1 MGPFCDGWPRRPIIY
16 EINTLVWLSDLS
28 RRYHRP
34 VTLADVPDE
43 EWKAV
48 ASLHVDAV
56 WLMGVWERSP
66 EGARIAR
73 TSVSL
78 KPGLERVLPGYA
90 PNDIV
95 SSAYCVRRYV
105 ADERLGGP
113 GGLARA
119 RQRLREHGLR
129 LILDFVPNHLAPDH
143 PWTREHP
150 EYFVTG
156 SKEDLSRFPDHFFE
170 IDGVAIAR
178 GRDPNYP
185 PWPDVAQVNAFHPGL
200 RLAAA
205 QTLSDIANQCDGVR
219 CDMAMLMIGDV
230 FARTW
235 GDRAGARPQ
244 EEYWQEVILA
254 VRREHPGFLFLAEA
268 YWDLERPL
276 LGLGFDYCYDKGLFD
291 WMRQA
296 NAGGIRLH
304 ITAGGPDYQDC
315 LVRFIENHDEER
327 VAAAF
332 SSQKE
337 RAAAVLIMTLSGAR
351 LLHEGQ
357 MEGRRVRASVF
368 LTRRQDEPV
377 DLDLQSFY
385 HKLLAAVRES
395 GLSLAEWRLCECTGW
410 PDNQSCANLLAWCWQ
425 RDKMDQLN
433 QSNQS
438 DRTCYLVAINW
449 SDGPSQGRVRFPWS
463 DLAERRW
470 RLIDLL
476 SGDLFERSGDE
487 IHSEGLFV
495 DLPAWRFHLLRI
507 VPG

>member
-1 MGPFCDGWPRRPIIY
+1 MEAEWPRRPVIY

-28 RRYHRP
+28 RCYHRP
-34 VTLADVPDE
+34 VTLADVPEE
-43 EWKAV
+43 EWRVV

-56 WLMGVWERSP
+56 WLMGVWERSLM
-66 EGARIAR
+66 GTRIAR
-73 TSVSL
+73 TNEGL
-78 KPGLERVLPGYA
+78 KPGMERALPGYA
-90 PNDIV
+90 PGDIAG
-95 SSAYCVRRYV
+95 SAYCVHRYV

-119 RQRLREHGLR
+119 RERLREYGLR

-170 IDGVAIAR
+170 IDGAAIAR

-185 PWPDVAQVNAFHPGL
+185 PWPDVAQLNAFHPGL

-205 QTLSDIANQCDGVR
+205 QTLSDIASQCDGVR

-244 EEYWQEVILA
+244 EEYWQEVIPA

-276 LGLGFDYCYDKGLFD
+276 LRQGFDYCYDKGLYD
-291 WMRQA
+291 RMRRDPA
-296 NAGGIRLH
+296 KDIRSHL
-304 ITAGGPDYQDC
+304 TADGPGYQDR

-327 VAAAF
+327 AAAAF
-332 SSQKE
+332 SPQKE
-337 RAAAVLIMTLSGAR
+337 RAATVLIMTLPGAK

-357 MEGRRVRASVF
+357 MEGRRVRTSVF
-368 LTRRQDEPV
+368 LTRRPDEPV

-395 GLSLAEWRLCECTGW
+395 GLCRAEWRLCECTGW
-410 PDNQSCANLLAWCWQ
+410 PDNQSNANLLAWCWQ
-425 RDKMDQLN
+425 RDET
-433 QSNQS
+433 
-438 DRTCYLVAINW
+438 RYLIAINW
-449 SDGPSQGRVRFPWS
+449 SGGPSQGRVRLPWG
-463 DLAERRW
+463 DLAGRRW
-470 RLIDLL
+470 RLVDLL
-476 SGDLFERSGDE
+476 SEEIFERSGDE
-487 IHSEGLFV
+487 MQSKGLFV
-495 DLPAWRFHLLRI
+495 DLPAWRYHLLRLL
-507 VPG
+507 PG